1 MYNYTHLHV
10 RLKTFILSNKSI
22 TASLLWDH
30 FGIGVS
36 GICAIH
42 CLVFPIF
49 ISVLPL
55 MSVAS
60 FIHEWTHPVFV
71 LLLTPAVYFAAKRS
85 HYDKTITIL
94 LGIGFIAI
102 LTGWLGGHYWLG
114 TLFETSMTLIGSVL
128 LIAGHWFNYR
138 HHRVCKNHT
147 HNHHPIPEE
156 ERGNL

>member
-1 MYNYTHLHV
+1 MSH
-10 RLKTFILSNKSI
+10 KSI
-22 TASLLWDH
+22 TASLLWDR

-42 CLVFPIF
+42 CLFFPIL
-49 ISVLPL
+49 ISALPL

-60 FIHEWTHPVFV
+60 IIHGWAHPVFV
-71 LLLTPAVYFAAKRS
+71 LMIAPAVYFAVRRS

-94 LGIGFIAI
+94 LGAGFLAI
-102 LTGWLGGHYWLG
+102 LLGWIVGHYWLG
-114 TLFETSMTLIGSVL
+114 TLFETYMTLFGSVV

-147 HNHHPIPEE
+147 HNHHPIQKE
-156 ERGNL
+156 ERGNA